1 MTASNR
7 RPFNIAGLYA
17 ITPDLADTELL
28 CQMVEASILGG
39 SRIVQY
45 RNKVA
50 DDKLRLQQANA
61 LLDICRKHQV
71 PLIINDHVELCLVI
85 NADGVHIG
93 GDDGDIAA
101 IKHIIGEDK
110 LLGVSCYGE
119 FARAEAAEKA
129 GADYVAFGACFA
141 SNTKPN
147 APRAELSLFNQVKPL
162 NIPSVAIGGITLQN
176 AHLAKQAGADAIAV
190 IGELFNQAHDKATVT
205 KIKATAEQFSSIF

>member
-7 RPFNIAGLYA
+7 HPFKVAGLYA

-28 CQMVEASILGG
+28 CQKVEASILGG
-39 SRIVQY
+39 ARIVQY

-50 DDKLRLQQANA
+50 DEKLRLQQASA
-61 LLDICRKHQV
+61 LLDICRTHQV

-101 IKHIIGEDK
+101 IKDIIGEDK

-119 FARAEAAEKA
+119 FARAEVAEKA

-190 IGELFNQAHDKATVT
+190 IGELFNQALDKATAAKV
-205 KIKATAEQFSSIF
+205 KATAEQFSSIF